1 MAASNP
7 DRSKLLS
14 GITVLDF
21 THALA
26 GPTCTRILSD
36 LGAEVIKLEPAPNG
50 EFGRSLFPVQGGL
63 GSMFLYT
70 CAGKK
75 SLCVDLKKPDGIK
88 IATGLIAKVDVMV
101 ENFAP
106 GAMARLGL
114 DYESVARINPKIIM
128 ASCSGFGQTGPLS
141 KNTSYDI
148 IGQAMSSV
156 MHMTGDPDG
165 PPQYVGNYIGDTNTG
180 VHAAL
185 AVCAALFYRDR
196 SGKGQLI
203 DIAQVD
209 SLFFMDMINVPL
221 YALTNGE
228 QNPKRFGAHHFGV
241 APLGVFQGKEGY
253 VVLQAVEHQFP
264 QLAKAMGREDLVTDP
279 KFGTN
284 EQRLENRDELVAM
297 IEAWL
302 QSFPSNDAALN
313 ALAEARI
320 PCAPILDVGQALH
333 HPHIRARGMVTEI
346 EHPVFGRM
354 EITNTPFVFSET
366 PREVQGPAPLVGQ
379 HNAAIL
385 GTHLG
390 YSAAEIA
397 RLTEAGVLVEEEKV
411 KELAGENAA

>member
-75 SLCVDLKKPDGIK
+75 SLCVDLKKPDGMK

-156 MHMTGDPDG
+156 MQYDRRPGRPAPVCRQLYWRHQHRRARG
-165 PPQYVGNYIGDTNTG
+165 P
-180 VHAAL
+180 L

-221 YALTNGE
+221 HALTN
-228 QNPKRFGAHHFGV
+228 
-241 APLGVFQGKEGY
+241 
-253 VVLQAVEHQFP
+253 VVS
-264 QLAKAMGREDLVTDP
+264 RT
-279 KFGTN
+279 
-284 EQRLENRDELVAM
+284 R
-297 IEAWL
+297 
-302 QSFPSNDAALN
+302 S
-313 ALAEARI
+313 ALARTTLGSLPWASSK
-320 PCAPILDVGQALH
+320 AK
-333 HPHIRARGMVTEI
+333 RAMSCSR
-346 EHPVFGRM
+346 
-354 EITNTPFVFSET
+354 
-366 PREVQGPAPLVGQ
+366 
-379 HNAAIL
+379 
-385 GTHLG
+385 
-390 YSAAEIA
+390 
-397 RLTEAGVLVEEEKV
+397 RLSINSPNWQKPWVAKTW
-411 KELAGENAA
+411 

>member
-1 MAASNP
+1 MAEATT
-7 DRSKLLS
+7 DRSKLLE

-36 LGAEVIKLEPAPNG
+36 LGAAVIKLEPAPNG
-50 EFGRSLFPVQGGL
+50 EFGRSIFPVKDGL

-75 SLCVDLKKPDGIK
+75 GLCVDLKKPDGIK
-88 IATGLIAKVDVMV
+88 IATGLIAKVDVVV

-106 GAMARLGL
+106 GVMARLGL
-114 DYESVARINPKIIM
+114 DYESLAKLNSKIIM

-185 AVCAALFYRDR
+185 AICAALFYRDR
-196 SGKGQLI
+196 TGKGQLI

-209 SLFFMDMINVPL
+209 SLFFMDMINIPL

-228 QNPKRFGAHHFGV
+228 QNPKRFGAHHFGI
-241 APLGVFQGKEGY
+241 APLGVFKGKDGY
-253 VVLQAVEHQFP
+253 IVLQAVEHQFP
-264 QLAKAMGREDLVTDP
+264 QLAKAMQREDFLTDP
-279 KFGTN
+279 KFATN
-284 EQRLENRDELVAM
+284 IKRLENRDELVAM

-302 QSFPSNDAALN
+302 LTFPSNDAALA
-313 ALAEARI
+313 ALAEVRI
-320 PCAPILDVGQALH
+320 PCAPILDVGQAFN
-333 HPHIRARGMVTEI
+333 HPQIRARGMVTEV
-346 EHPVFGRM
+346 EHPIFGKM
-354 EITNTPFVFSET
+354 QITNTPFVFSET
-366 PREVQGPAPLVGQ
+366 PRQIQGPAPLIGQ
-379 HNAAIL
+379 HNVAIL
-385 GTHLG
+385 TEHLG
-390 YSAAEIA
+390 YSAEEIA
-397 RLTEAGVLVEEEKV
+397 RLTETGVLVEEEKV
-411 KELAGENAA
+411 KELRERE